1 MAVLAARPS
10 GMTILQPG
18 GPKAEAGGMVVVPDA
33 RRWTRRDAS
42 LLALVAALLLA
53 LAGELALHQVA
64 LQRQALLDELARTA
78 QADRL
83 ALDQLL
89 LGATGIPPAA
99 ALDAI
104 AGRDSGLAG

>member
-1 MAVLAARPS
+1 MPVLAARPS

-53 LAGELALHQVA
+53 LAGGLALHQVA
-64 LQRQALLDELARTA
+64 LQRRAPLDELARTA
-78 QADRL
+78 PADRP
-83 ALDQLL
+83 APAQLL
-89 LGATGIPPAA
+89 FCAPGIPPP
-99 ALDAI
+99 
-104 AGRDSGLAG
+104 AGPDGD